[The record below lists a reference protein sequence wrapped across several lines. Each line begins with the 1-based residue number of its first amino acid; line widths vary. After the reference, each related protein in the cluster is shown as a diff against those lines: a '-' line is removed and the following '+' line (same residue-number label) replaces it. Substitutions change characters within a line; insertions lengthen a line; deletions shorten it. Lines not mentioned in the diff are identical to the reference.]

1 MEVGSG
7 SAVDNGAMNDTVIGR
22 GTKVDNL
29 VHLGHNVE
37 IGEDCFIIAQ
47 VGIAGSTKIGDS
59 CVLAGQTGITGH
71 VNITDHVVSG
81 SAARRMGA
89 GTNHGDSSS
98 RVDEKD
104 APFGKAAH

>member
-1 MEVGSG
+1 MMEVGSG

-47 VGIAGSTKIGDS
+47 VGIAG
-59 CVLAGQTGITGH
+59 
-71 VNITDHVVSG
+71 
-81 SAARRMGA
+81 ARRLVIPA
-89 GTNHGDSSS
+89 YWQDRQES
-98 RVDEKD
+98 RDM
-104 APFGKAAH
+104 